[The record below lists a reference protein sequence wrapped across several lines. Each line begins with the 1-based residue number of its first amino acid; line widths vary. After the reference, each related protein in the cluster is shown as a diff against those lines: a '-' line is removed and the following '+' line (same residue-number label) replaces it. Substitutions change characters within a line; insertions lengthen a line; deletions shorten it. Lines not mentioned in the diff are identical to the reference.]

1 MSIVQPIILAERLSK
16 SYRTERGVDFPA
28 LHEVDVR
35 IQPGEFVAITGPS
48 GSGKTT
54 FMNITGCLDK
64 PSGGHYRLLG
74 EDVGAMTPEALSHLR
89 NRHIGF
95 VFQNFNLL
103 PRYTALDNV
112 ALARLYS
119 GDSKAAARE
128 RALKALERV
137 GLARHAEHRPTELSG
152 GQQQRVAIC
161 RALAMKPALMLFD
174 EPTSA
179 LDPEMIGEVLEVMKE
194 LAREGM
200 TMVVVSHEMGFAR
213 EAADRVV
220 MMDEGLL
227 IEEGTPA
234 EIFGAPKNERTKSFL
249 AKIL

>member
-1 MSIVQPIILAERLSK
+1 MSIAQPIILAERLSK

-74 EDVGAMTPEALSHLR
+74 EDVGAMAPEALSGLR

-119 GDSKAAARE
+119 GDGKAAARE
-128 RALKALERV
+128 RALQALERV
-137 GLARHAEHRPTELSG
+137 GLASHAEHRPTELSG
-152 GQQQRVAIC
+152 GQQQRVAIA
-161 RALAMKPALMLFD
+161 RALVNEPQLLLAD
-174 EPTSA
+174 EPTGN
-179 LDPEMIGEVLEVMKE
+179 LDTATSGDVMRLLQQLNAELGATVVLVTHEPDIAAE
-194 LAREGM
+194 ARRQIRFKDGRI
-200 TMVVVSHEMGFAR
+200 VSDGPSPRGKGH
-213 EAADRVV
+213 
-220 MMDEGLL
+220 
-227 IEEGTPA
+227 
-234 EIFGAPKNERTKSFL
+234 
-249 AKIL
+249 